1 MSTLRIEPAARARG
15 RRVADAIYGT
25 ILVLAVVAALSK
37 DEQATAGA
45 ILGGALATSV
55 VFWIVHVYA
64 EVLDREVEG
73 ATAGGW
79 SMIRTAAWQEF
90 PLVQAA
96 LLPMAP
102 LVLGTIG
109 VLGRSAA
116 VNLSLAIGFFD
127 LAAWGYVAGRTMHQS
142 RLRAGM
148 QAAGAAGL
156 GVLMVAL
163 KNLVH

>member
-1 MSTLRIEPAARARG
+1 SRDLRALHGHRLQPPAPRRRRGSDPSRGGHLPRHPQHLPALPAPVRALVLSTLRIEPAARARG

-90 PLVQAA
+90 PL
-96 LLPMAP
+96 
-102 LVLGTIG
+102 
-109 VLGRSAA
+109 
-116 VNLSLAIGFFD
+116 
-127 LAAWGYVAGRTMHQS
+127 
-142 RLRAGM
+142 
-148 QAAGAAGL
+148 
-156 GVLMVAL
+156 
-163 KNLVH
+163 

>member
-1 MSTLRIEPAARARG
+1 MRVDSAARTRG

-37 DEQATAGA
+37 DDAATAGA

-64 EVLDREVEG
+64 EVLDREVAG
-73 ATAGGW
+73 DSPGGW
-79 SMIRTAAWQEF
+79 VAVREAAWQEF
-90 PLVQAA
+90 PLVEAA
-96 LLPMAP
+96 LLPMVP
-102 LVLGTIG
+102 LLLGAIG
-109 VLGRSAA
+109 VLGRSTAI
-116 VNLSLAIGFFD
+116 NLSLAIGFFD
-127 LAAWGYVAGRTMHQS
+127 LAAWGYHAGRTMHQS
-142 RLRAGM
+142 RLRAGL

-163 KNLVH
+163 KNLLH